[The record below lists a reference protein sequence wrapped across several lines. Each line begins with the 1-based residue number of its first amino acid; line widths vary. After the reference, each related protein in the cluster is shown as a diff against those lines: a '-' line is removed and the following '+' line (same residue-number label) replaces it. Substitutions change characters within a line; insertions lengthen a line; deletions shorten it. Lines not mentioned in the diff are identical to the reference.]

1 MSFRDWQPQY
11 VADEIAACES
21 SPRHGGEASRGK
33 RYSKYITRHQAKNL
47 LEALSFADKR
57 GLRLNVAIDICWPMF
72 PGVVDERTRFA
83 RCQQRLRRKAR
94 RPALRP
100 HHQRQADRRFQV
112 PHRSRARDAGEGER
126 VMKDDG
132 ATHQNTNTRTV
143 CAVTVAAPRD
153 RGVRSCVVILHHNRK
168 GAP

>member
-83 RCQQRLRRKAR
+83 RCQQDCVVKRDDQHCAHTTSGKLTG
-94 RPALRP
+94 
-100 HHQRQADRRFQV
+100 DF
-112 PHRSRARDAGEGER
+112 RSRIE
-126 VMKDDG
+126 
-132 ATHQNTNTRTV
+132 
-143 CAVTVAAPRD
+143 AAPAMPA
-153 RGVRSCVVILHHNRK
+153 K
-168 GAP
+168 GSAS